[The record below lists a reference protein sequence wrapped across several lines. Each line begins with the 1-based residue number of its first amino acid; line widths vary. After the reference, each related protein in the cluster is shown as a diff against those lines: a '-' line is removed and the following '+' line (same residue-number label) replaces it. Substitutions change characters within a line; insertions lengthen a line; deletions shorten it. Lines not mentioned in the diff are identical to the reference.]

1 MEGLEMT
8 EKEQATF
15 LIDTFTNLQR
25 IKTSEDRD
33 HEIDYQLTV
42 TRAKLE
48 ALGIV
53 TEDLTI
59 KNRKQAE
66 LFANAIEESYQ
77 ESLHRAPAPDMKIT
91 HLRGS
96 EEVKN
101 FMAKRKRTNA

>member
-1 MEGLEMT
+1 MYDKIFYIFVVDMDFFCRKETREMEGLEMT

-25 IKTSEDRD
+25 IKASEDRD

-59 KNRKQAE
+59 KK
-66 LFANAIEESYQ
+66 
-77 ESLHRAPAPDMKIT
+77 
-91 HLRGS
+91 
-96 EEVKN
+96 
-101 FMAKRKRTNA
+101 